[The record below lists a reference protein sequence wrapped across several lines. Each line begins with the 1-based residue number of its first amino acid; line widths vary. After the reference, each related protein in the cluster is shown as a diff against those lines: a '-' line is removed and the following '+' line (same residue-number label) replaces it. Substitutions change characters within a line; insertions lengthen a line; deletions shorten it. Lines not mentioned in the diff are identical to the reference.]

1 METLNTSDM
10 SNIMVNSHKYV
21 IKPYDSY
28 YWCVDSSDK
37 MDIIDN
43 INIMLSNS
51 TIISIDCIKNIILK
65 CQTNIKNEIINTFI
79 DKYNIFNIQTIS
91 KYKINKNELEIN
103 FSKKY
108 IAPNIQNIPK
118 ELKLSEKQL
127 FGMLIGEIENVNS
140 NISYPHYIVCT
151 DDIMTLYIRFAYK
164 SGELGYKLSKLN
176 EKFGYDYIEL
186 KLELSSLY
194 PFMPPNISYI
204 KPKVDI
210 DLINNIINLD
220 LWNISTWNYTI
231 TLEWIVKNL
240 AIALEPHFN
249 KYIDFTNEL
258 NSIDKEPLNFIEL
271 KLLELNKI
279 SKIKPQVNIPID
291 LQVFNFSNTTSSN
304 SKSYFKSGTGY
315 GNSNQSEWNISQH
328 IDIIKTNEINTC
340 KILENIFNY
349 LKISNGDYIIN
360 STFYDYIIT
369 KLCNINLLNFNNMLK
384 TGKILIDILD
394 IIYTKYINKS
404 KDKSIY
410 KLFIQNLVKGTND
423 LFDEIK
429 FILNTDTS
437 INAINQSHMCIYLFF
452 IDTIQKYQELDNII
466 NVKDICSI
474 QKTNISEDIKLQ
486 YIEMV
491 NKYKY
496 GIIVLEENHLYHK
509 MKTNMISP
517 KSIMR
522 IMSELASL
530 KKDLPINWD
539 SSVLLRIIPS
549 NTNLI
554 TFLITGP
561 KDTPYHNGIFEFH
574 AYFPND
580 YPASVPQVLLNTT
593 DGGKVRFNPN
603 LYANGK
609 VCLSLLGTWSA
620 QKGESWIPEISTFFQ
635 VILSIQSLIFVDEPY
650 FNEPGYEKSIGS
662 KDGIKYSFE
671 YNENIRYYTIK
682 VAMIGIIKNS
692 ISGYDEFIK
701 NHFKFKKDEI
711 LETVNKWYNETV
723 KIKAKMKETVD
734 ELTSLLNTL

>member
-1 METLNTSDM
+1 
-10 SNIMVNSHKYV
+10 
-21 IKPYDSY
+21 
-28 YWCVDSSDK
+28 

-51 TIISIDCIKNIILK
+51 TITSIDCIKNIILK
-65 CQTNIKNEIINTFI
+65 CQTNIKNEIINTLI

-108 IAPNIQNIPK
+108 IVPNIQNIPK

-164 SGELGYKLSKLN
+164 SGELGDKLSKLN

-231 TLEWIVKNL
+231 TLEWIVTNL

-249 KYIDFTNEL
+249 KYIDIMNEL

-279 SKIKPQVNIPID
+279 SKIKPQVTIPID

-394 IIYTKYINKS
+394 IIYTKYI
-404 KDKSIY
+404 
-410 KLFIQNLVKGTND
+410 
-423 LFDEIK
+423 
-429 FILNTDTS
+429 
-437 INAINQSHMCIYLFF
+437 
-452 IDTIQKYQELDNII
+452 
-466 NVKDICSI
+466 
-474 QKTNISEDIKLQ
+474 
-486 YIEMV
+486 
-491 NKYKY
+491 
-496 GIIVLEENHLYHK
+496 
-509 MKTNMISP
+509 
-517 KSIMR
+517 
-522 IMSELASL
+522 
-530 KKDLPINWD
+530 
-539 SSVLLRIIPS
+539 
-549 NTNLI
+549 
-554 TFLITGP
+554 
-561 KDTPYHNGIFEFH
+561 
-574 AYFPND
+574 
-580 YPASVPQVLLNTT
+580 
-593 DGGKVRFNPN
+593 
-603 LYANGK
+603 
-609 VCLSLLGTWSA
+609 
-620 QKGESWIPEISTFFQ
+620 
-635 VILSIQSLIFVDEPY
+635 
-650 FNEPGYEKSIGS
+650 
-662 KDGIKYSFE
+662 
-671 YNENIRYYTIK
+671 IRP
-682 VAMIGIIKNS
+682 
-692 ISGYDEFIK
+692 
-701 NHFKFKKDEI
+701 H
-711 LETVNKWYNETV
+711 
-723 KIKAKMKETVD
+723 
-734 ELTSLLNTL
+734 